1 MKPPAEAWS
10 KGSDFRKC
18 IVGDTDLAPTM
29 HSMCSSSETSAEAKS
44 AAACSN
50 HKEAEKRRRQRI
62 NSHLDTLRTLL
73 PPCNSKTDK
82 ASLLAKVVE
91 QVKELKQQSSH
102 IMQLESSFPSDTDD
116 VIVATDFF
124 FNNNHQSLVIKAS
137 FCCDDRSDLIAELI
151 QTLKSLRLSP
161 LKAEMV
167 TFGGRTRNVMILAPD
182 KIDEKNEV
190 VEFLREELRLLVHRS
205 SCHFGDRFKRQRRI
219 IK

>member
-1 MKPPAEAWS
+1 MQPTVEAWS
-10 KGSDFRKC
+10 EGSDFNKC
-18 IVGDTDLAPTM
+18 IVGDSDLIPTL
-29 HSMCSSSETSAEAKS
+29 HGMCSSSETSAEAKS
-44 AAACSN
+44 AAASNN

-73 PPCNSKTDK
+73 PCNSKTDK

-116 VIVATDFF
+116 VIVVTDFF
-124 FNNNHQSLVIKAS
+124 FSNNHQSLVIKAS
-137 FCCDDRSDLIAELI
+137 FCCDDRSDLISELI

-167 TFGGRTRNVMILAPD
+167 TFGGRTRNVLILATD
-182 KIDEKNEV
+182 EIDEKNEV
-190 VEFLREELRLLVHRS
+190 VEFLREELRSLVHRS
-205 SCHFGDRFKRQRRI
+205 SCHLGDRFKRQRRL